1 MKKDFDIERFPESES
16 AKRMMSRVSPIYE
29 KSYVGKWLY
38 EVMGL
43 EMDQARQL
51 VESLRQQCFLEQCT
65 WGIRY
70 WEQRY
75 GLEVDETKDLETRR
89 AAVIAK
95 RGRKQPL
102 TPATLEDILEALTG
116 RPVTVDEDNGS
127 YAFKVSIEEGTS
139 TVDYIAV
146 IKKIN
151 TVKPSHLAYSIELPR
166 KGTLSMYFAAAVHE
180 MKTVAITEYDDRG
193 VSDVVWLVDELGNT
207 LADENM
213 NVFIDDER
221 RQT

>member
-16 AKRMMSRVSPIYE
+16 AKQMMSRISPIYE
-29 KSYVGKWLY
+29 NSYVGKWLF
-38 EVMGL
+38 EVMGI
-43 EMDQARQL
+43 EWDQARQL

-116 RPVTVDEDNGS
+116 RPVTVDEDNGN
-127 YAFKVSIEEGTS
+127 YTFKVSIEEGTS

-151 TVKPSHLAYSIELPR
+151 TVKPSHLA
-166 KGTLSMYFAAAVHE
+166 
-180 MKTVAITEYDDRG
+180 
-193 VSDVVWLVDELGNT
+193 
-207 LADENM
+207 
-213 NVFIDDER
+213 
-221 RQT
+221 